1 MKCFSQVINSV
12 FVLVPTDVLD
22 DVALQ
27 EPHVVRDDVIPGLD
41 RLFNI
46 VASTHLIV
54 VGSHGLQRPV
64 ETLNQSICCTVNDVC
79 RLGARKLSLVCL

>member
-1 MKCFSQVINSV
+1 VKCFSQVINSV

-54 VGSHGLQRPV
+54 VGSHGSPQRPV

-79 RLGARKLSLVCL
+79 RLGTRKLRLV